1 MAEQT
6 TTVDEQTTPTT
17 TTTTVDEQTTPT
29 NTTNV
34 DVQIPTTSPLDE
46 QLAQKREQLT
56 QAQITQTN
64 AYSEYLKV
72 MKAKTIVDEKDTDK
86 VAKLDKLMFE
96 YFTTYQHALEDSQ
109 KLQVELSDLE
119 SQKYLQELLA

>member
-1 MAEQT
+1 MEEQ
-6 TTVDEQTTPTT
+6 TT
-17 TTTTVDEQTTPT
+17 TTTTTTPDEQNPT
-29 NTTNV
+29 V
-34 DVQIPTTSPLDE
+34 SPIDE
-46 QLAQKREQLT
+46 QLSQKREQLT

-96 YFTTYQHALEDSQ
+96 YFTTYQQALEDTQ

-119 SQKYLQELLA
+119 SQKYLDDLLA